1 MVLRVLASLF
11 HVFYESGPRES
22 TTKCFAA
29 FLYTKTSKGWE
40 MPIMSRFEAF
50 KSSQLQV

>member
-29 FLYTKTSKGWE
+29 IPVYKDLKRLGDADHVKVRGIQE
-40 MPIMSRFEAF
+40 
-50 KSSQLQV
+50 